1 MEIRVVI
8 DTNVMVSFLI
18 GKRLRK
24 LKDRLSDSTIK
35 LLLTKQLID
44 ELKLV
49 TSRPKLRKYFDKHDV
64 NELIEL
70 ISIIGLTY
78 DIYDIPN
85 ICRDPKDDFL
95 LSLCQIGK
103 ADYLVTGDN
112 DLLDLAG
119 YKETKIITANELGIL
134 LENAK
139 S

>member
-1 MEIRVVI
+1 MI
-8 DTNVMVSFLI
+8 
-18 GKRLRK
+18 
-24 LKDRLSDSTIK
+24 
-35 LLLTKQLID
+35 LT
-44 ELKLV
+44 
-49 TSRPKLRKYFDKHDV
+49 
-64 NELIEL
+64 
-70 ISIIGLTY
+70 
-78 DIYDIPN
+78 
-85 ICRDPKDDFL
+85 KDDFL